1 MYVKKNKIKIL
12 IFTISVILMSCS
24 MVFAVEYPKYAKLC
38 SDYNN
43 GFGSV
48 ARIVGYV
55 VLLAKWLVPLILI
68 VFGMIDF
75 TKAVISSDDNAINK
89 SVSSLIRRIIAGVV
103 VFFVP
108 TIVLAFLNLIE
119 ITGNIENITRFG
131 ACTRCILN
139 ASKYCPID

>member
-1 MYVKKNKIKIL
+1 MYVKKNRINIL
-12 IFTISVILMSCS
+12 IFTISVILISCS
-24 MVFAVEYPKYAKLC
+24 MVFADTVNYANLC

-68 VFGMIDF
+68 VLGMVDF
-75 TKAVISSDDNAINK
+75 TKAVISSDDKAINK
-89 SVSSLIRRIIAGVV
+89 SVSSLIRRIIAGIV

-119 ITGNIENITRFG
+119 ITGNIENTTRFG